1 MTLTNTTYDAV
12 IIGSGPNGLAA
23 GITLAQK
30 GLRVKILEAS
40 DSIGG
45 GTRTKELI
53 TPGYYHDVCSAI
65 HPMGISSPFFNS
77 LNLENHGLKWIQ
89 PEIPLAHPLDN
100 ESVFLYRDI
109 NRTAEQFG
117 SDAYAYKRLMSPLAD
132 NWEVFTQDILGPLSM
147 PKNPYRLMRFGLN
160 ALKSAEGITKSF
172 KDHKTAALIAGIAAH
187 SILPLDKMTTAAIAL
202 VLGAAA
208 HAKGWPVAA
217 GGSKA
222 ITNALE
228 SVFKS
233 LGGEVETG
241 IKISNLNQIPDC
253 KAIAFNLTPFQVADI
268 LKEKLPSS
276 YMARLRRFKYGP
288 GVFKIDYIL
297 KEPVPWRDSELLKAG
312 TVHLGGS
319 FSEIAT
325 SEKEMSE
332 GRHSEKPYVL
342 IAQQSLFDDSRTPD
356 NKHTLWAYCHV
367 PSGSERD
374 MTQAIENQIE
384 RYAPGF
390 RDVIENRATMN
401 CADLQNY
408 NPNYIGGDINGGLQD
423 ITQLFSRP
431 VSLINPYKMPAKG
444 YYFASSSTPPGG
456 GVHGMCGYHAAK
468 SILRYEFNIKK

>member
-1 MTLTNTTYDAV
+1 MTLKNTPYDVV
-12 IIGSGPNGLAA
+12 IVGSGPNGLAA

-40 DSIGG
+40 DTIGG
-45 GTRTKELI
+45 GTRTVELMK
-53 TPGYYHDVCSAI
+53 PDYYHDVCSAI

-77 LNLENHGLKWIQ
+77 LDLESHGLKWIH
-89 PEIPLAHPLDN
+89 PEIPLAHPLDD
-100 ESVFLYRDI
+100 ESLFLYRDL

-117 SDAYAYKRLMSPLAD
+117 LDADSYKTLMSPLVE
-132 NWEVFTQDILGPLSM
+132 NWEALTKDILGPLRI
-147 PKNPYRLMRFGLN
+147 PKNPIHLMKFGLN
-160 ALKSAEGITKSF
+160 ALKSASGLTKSF
-172 KDHKTAALIAGIAAH
+172 KNDKTSALFAGIAAH
-187 SILPLDKMTTAAIAL
+187 SILPLDKMATAAIGM
-202 VLGAAA
+202 VLGAAG

-217 GGSKA
+217 GGSMA
-222 ITNALE
+222 ITNALK
-228 SVFKS
+228 SVFMS
-233 LGGEVETG
+233 LGGEIETG
-241 IKISNLNQIPDC
+241 IRVKTLNQIPDC

-276 YMARLRRFKYGP
+276 YMSKLRKYKYGP

-297 KEPVPWRDSELLKAG
+297 NEPVPWRDREVLKAG

-319 FSEIAT
+319 FNEIAA
-325 SEKEMSE
+325 SEKAMSE

-356 NKHTLWAYCHV
+356 SKHTLWAYCHV

-374 MTQAIENQIE
+374 MTQLIENQIE

-390 RDVIENRATMN
+390 REVIDSRVTMN
-401 CADLQNY
+401 CADFHNY

-431 VSLINPYKMPAKG
+431 VSLFNPYSMPAKG

-468 SILRYEFNIKK
+468 LILKNEFHIN